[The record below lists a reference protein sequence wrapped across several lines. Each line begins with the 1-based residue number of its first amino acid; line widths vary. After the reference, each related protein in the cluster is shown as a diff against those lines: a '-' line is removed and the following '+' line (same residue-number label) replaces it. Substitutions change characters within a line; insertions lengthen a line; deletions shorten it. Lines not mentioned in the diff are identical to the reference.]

1 MPYIR
6 RIDIYRARVPLIS
19 PFRTAYGS
27 DAAVEP
33 VLVRMSDGDHYGW
46 GESQAFHFPTFC
58 PEYSAGVFQ
67 LIRDVLAPAIVGQEL
82 TAAEVIHERLKWF
95 KGNPFAKG
103 ALDMAYWDLVAR
115 SRGEPLYRLFGGC
128 DTIEV
133 GADFGVM
140 DSHAAL
146 IDKIAEALAAGYT
159 RVKLKFAPGWDT
171 DMLAAV
177 RKAFPDTVFHIDC
190 NSAYTLAD
198 VELFKRIDD
207 FGLAMIEQPL
217 AHDDLVD
224 HAALQERIRTPI
236 CLDESITS
244 PDKARKAIA
253 IGACRWINIKPIR
266 VGGLTPA
273 RAIHD
278 LCAKAN
284 VPCWVGGMVETG
296 LGMAHC
302 AVIASLAN
310 IRYPNDIFPS
320 KRFFAPDL
328 AGPGLTLSG
337 PARMRML
344 DTPGVGVEP
353 DPARLEQWTLDRAQ
367 VTETQAMATGA
378 TLGGR

>member
-1 MPYIR
+1 MPFIEN
-6 RIDIYRARVPLIS
+6 IDIYRVRVPLVY

-33 VLVRMSDGDHYGW
+33 VLVRISDGNHFGW
-46 GESQAFHFPTFC
+46 GESQPFHFPTFC

-67 LIRDVLAPAIVGQEL
+67 LIRDVLAPAIVGQEIRSS
-82 TAAEVIHERLKWF
+82 EEIYERLKWF

-115 SRGEPLYRLFGGC
+115 RRGEPLYRLFGGN

-146 IDKIAEALAAGYT
+146 LDKIAEALASGYK
-159 RVKLKFAPGWDT
+159 RVKLKFAPGWDV

-177 RKAFPDTVFHIDC
+177 RQAYPDTVFHIDC

-217 AHDDLVD
+217 AHDDLID
-224 HAALQERIRTPI
+224 HATLQEQIRTPI

-266 VGGLTPA
+266 VGGLTSA

-302 AVIASLAN
+302 AVIASLSN
-310 IRYPNDIFPS
+310 VRYPNDIFPS
-320 KRFFAPDL
+320 KRFFVPDL
-328 AGPGLTLSG
+328 AMPELMLSG
-337 PARMRML
+337 PARMRL
-344 DTPGVGVEP
+344 PDVPGVGA
-353 DPARLEQWTLDRAQ
+353 DPNPQLLEKWTLERAT
-367 VTETQAMATGA
+367 VTEAQAMATGA